1 MDDLAREAGVS
12 KKTIYQVYK
21 DKSELVNQ
29 LVDDLVC
36 GQSMLFKTSETAAR
50 DAVEEVLLKMEAT
63 LETWAP
69 VSQSFFLEL
78 ERSFPDAWQK
88 LVQHKQKVMLPGI
101 VSNLQR
107 GISEGL
113 YRSDLDVAFIANLS
127 LHQHESVLQTN
138 SFTHAGSSTNQVF
151 SALTHFFLQGICS
164 QKGKQQ
170 LNKYINRSNEN
181 S

>member
-50 DAVEEVLLKMEAT
+50 DAVEEV
-63 LETWAP
+63 
-69 VSQSFFLEL
+69 
-78 ERSFPDAWQK
+78 
-88 LVQHKQKVMLPGI
+88 MLPGI

-138 SFTHAGSSTNQVF
+138 SFTHAGSSTSQVF
-151 SALTHFFLQGICS
+151 SALTHFFLQGMCS

-170 LNKYINRSNEN
+170 LDKYINRSNEK

>member
-50 DAVEEVLLKMEAT
+50 DAVEEV
-63 LETWAP
+63 
-69 VSQSFFLEL
+69 
-78 ERSFPDAWQK
+78 
-88 LVQHKQKVMLPGI
+88 MLPGI

-138 SFTHAGSSTNQVF
+138 SFTHAGSSTSQVF
-151 SALTHFFLQGICS
+151 SALTHFFLQGMCS

-170 LNKYINRSNEN
+170 LDKYINISNEK